1 MPCTRALGH
10 GSRPSTGQHNH
21 RDLRRQRKSETR
33 ASRSKALGQGGYNGV
48 VSASRQHHGVAVA
61 RSRQLVDGFP
71 CLTPTSKVSAAA
83 LADSMATCAYVTIRC
98 KPAGLKQRYRRG
110 RPVEF
115 CRGGGPCGAPC
126 VALLDA
132 PPPAQ
137 PMRVHVCVCV
147 CASVRVRVRVRVR
160 ACVSCV
166 RWLCESTPAATRWR
180 DPLGHT
186 DARTPIATRHSYR
199 HASHPYLRCPHLAAP
214 PQHHV

>member
-1 MPCTRALGH
+1 MIGWSVSARNKLTQAHSSMPCTRALGH
-10 GSRPSTGQHNH
+10 GSRPNTGQHNH

-115 CRGGGPCGAPC
+115 CRGGGPFGAPC

-147 CASVRVRVRVRVR
+147 CVCVR
-160 ACVSCV
+160 ACACACARARACV
-166 RWLCESTPAATRWR
+166 RVMRA
-180 DPLGHT
+180 
-186 DARTPIATRHSYR
+186 
-199 HASHPYLRCPHLAAP
+199 LA
-214 PQHHV
+214 V